1 MLIIN
6 GFVNCKQLLQKVSPN
21 QKHFVTANI
30 MFKYCKGWP
39 EKSKYTTLSAYNMW
53 ELRRCGKF
61 KLIFLVRFLI

>member
-21 QKHFVTANI
+21 QKHFVALSSQWYDFVSFFV

-39 EKSKYTTLSAYNMW
+39 EKSKYTTLSAYNM
-53 ELRRCGKF
+53 
-61 KLIFLVRFLI
+61 